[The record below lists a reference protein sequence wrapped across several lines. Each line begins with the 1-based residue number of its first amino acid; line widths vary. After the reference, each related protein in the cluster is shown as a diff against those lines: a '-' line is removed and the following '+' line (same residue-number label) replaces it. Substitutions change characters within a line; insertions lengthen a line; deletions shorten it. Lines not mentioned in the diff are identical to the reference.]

1 MSKPILGMILG
12 AILGLLDGLGAYA
25 YPAARPAIA
34 GIVIGSTGKGILTG
48 LAAGF
53 FATRLKS
60 LPLGI
65 LAGLAV
71 GFVLSW
77 FVAANS
83 PLEGKYYYWEIM
95 LPGSA
100 VGAIVGYATWKFG
113 RAARPQT
120 Q

>member
-1 MSKPILGMILG
+1 MSKPILGMLLG
-12 AILGLLDGLGAYA
+12 AVLGLLDGIGAYA

-34 GIVIGSTGKGILTG
+34 GIVIGSTMKGFLTG

-53 FATRLKS
+53 FSTRLKS

-71 GFVLSW
+71 GLLLSY
-77 FVAANS
+77 FVAASS

-95 LPGSA
+95 LPGGA

-113 RAARPQT
+113 RVRQQPAQ
-120 Q
+120 

>member
-1 MSKPILGMILG
+1 MSKPVLGMLLG
-12 AILGLLDGLGAYA
+12 AVLGLLDGISAYA

-34 GIVIGSTGKGILTG
+34 SMVMGSTFKGFITG

-53 FATRLKS
+53 FSTRLKS
-60 LPLGI
+60 LPLGM

-71 GFVLSW
+71 GLILSW
-77 FVAANS
+77 HVAANS
-83 PLEGKYYYWEIM
+83 PLEGRYYYWEIM
-95 LPGSA
+95 LPGGA

-113 RAARPQT
+113 RTPQRQT